1 VAVGDVSLLRQTFCH
16 RTKNVDKRARKLP
29 QNKSFATVQHGRQQG
44 SKGAALSRLHVD
56 ARRRDVGQNHSMRSG
71 QSRVRGAPRRAR
83 GAGRATGRLPG
94 QQGRRCC
101 DGKPR
106 RNRAE
111 IGNNRADVPPLPQS
125 KSVEV
130 RDRRLRPTSLSDTHV
145 DCVRL

>member
-1 VAVGDVSLLRQTFCH
+1 MCRCCDRRSVTELKMWT
-16 RTKNVDKRARKLP
+16 NARGSCRKTSP
-29 QNKSFATVQHGRQQG
+29 SRRFSMGRQQG

-56 ARRRDVGQNHSMRSG
+56 ARRRDVGQNHTMRSG